1 MKNHWL
7 ELIRQRGYF
16 FWTAEFTELNSFI
29 LNPRRAEIERL
40 NGLDWKL
47 SLQVS
52 LQGRVSVIF
61 KSDADSEL
69 TNFLNLAK
77 MRMSN
82 WKAKFCKYKN
92 NLDDKEIEYVHLDGL
107 NFNSIGFN
115 LSSKK
120 VRVTF
125 DYNNVIYLRR

>member
-1 MKNHWL
+1 MKINDSRKIFTNTFSNYKKQHAIK
-7 ELIRQRGYF
+7 ELINNIYYQKKDESF

-92 NLDDKEIEYVHLDGL
+92 KYRSGIDCLKQKI
-107 NFNSIGFN
+107 
-115 LSSKK
+115 
-120 VRVTF
+120 
-125 DYNNVIYLRR
+125 